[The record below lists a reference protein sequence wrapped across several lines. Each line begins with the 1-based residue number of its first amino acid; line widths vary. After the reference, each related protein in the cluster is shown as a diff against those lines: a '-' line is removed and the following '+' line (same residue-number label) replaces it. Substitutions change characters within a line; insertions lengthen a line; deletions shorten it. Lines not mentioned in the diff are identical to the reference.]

1 MKINQL
7 FLILLTII
15 IMGGCGSKKNSK
27 YDSVSQMISIAQKE
41 VDKIEVKELK
51 TLLDHKGENLLIDCR
66 EKEEFI
72 EGHIPGAI
80 NIPRGLLEFSS
91 KISNRRET
99 IYVYSQTN
107 DRASLACP
115 NLKLLK
121 YKRVYLVDGGWL
133 EWNKSFP
140 SLVEK
145 GDDEKGN
152 KPAPKVE
159 VSSGCGG

>member
-1 MKINQL
+1 MRIDQL
-7 FLILLTII
+7 FLILLTVII
-15 IMGGCGSKKNSK
+15 ISGCGSKKKNK
-27 YDSVSQMISIAQKE
+27 YDSVSQMISVAQTD
-41 VDKIEVKELK
+41 VDKIAVNDLK
-51 TLLDHKGENLLIDCR
+51 TLLNHKGDNVLIDCR

-80 NIPRGLLEFSS
+80 NIPRGLLEFSD

-99 IYVYSQTN
+99 VFVYSQTN

-115 NLKLLK
+115 SLKLLK
-121 YKRVYLVDGGWL
+121 YKKVYLVDGGWL

-140 SLVEK
+140 SLVEE

-152 KPAPKVE
+152 KSAPKVE